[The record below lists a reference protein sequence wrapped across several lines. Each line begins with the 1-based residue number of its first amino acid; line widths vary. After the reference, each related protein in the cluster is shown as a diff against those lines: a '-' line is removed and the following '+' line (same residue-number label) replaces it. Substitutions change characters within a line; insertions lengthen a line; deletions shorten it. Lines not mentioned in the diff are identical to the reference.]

1 VSPSPV
7 NVPMVKTAVAQLSSY
22 PHHGA
27 RDGVVGLGGQERDEL
42 EQLRRQLAEVAM
54 ERDAAARL
62 LREAIKQ

>member
-1 VSPSPV
+1 MNQRGDPRGVSGSGAIPARS
-7 NVPMVKTAVAQLSSY
+7 Q
-22 PHHGA
+22 HGA
-27 RDGVVGLGGQERDEL
+27 RDGVVGLGEQEHEEL